1 MLTTYRVPK
10 LKHLSVH
17 EKPVTRV
24 SVDPSVCTIIELL
37 AAVIGG
43 ANLIEIA
50 ESLLAHFNGDL
61 HRMRQASATELLVI
75 PGIGES
81 TAAAL
86 RAAFALSSRLKSAE
100 LTEING
106 RSDIAKLC
114 EDMSAFDQERLRVIM
129 LNTRNR
135 VLGMEDVYKG
145 SVNMTLIRA
154 GELFRPAIRV
164 NASAVAFAHN
174 HPSGL
179 PDPSPDDVAVT
190 RALVQT
196 GKLLDITVLDHLV
209 IGYGEKW
216 VSLKQKGLGFDG
228 GY

>member
-1 MLTTYRVPK
+1 MLTTYRVSK
-10 LKHLSVH
+10 LKFLSARDR
-17 EKPVTRV
+17 PVTRV
-24 SVDPSVCTIIELL
+24 AADPSVCTIIELL

-43 ANLIEIA
+43 ANQIEIA
-50 ESLLAHFNGDL
+50 ESLLTHFNGDL
-61 HRMRQASATELLVI
+61 HRIRQASTAELLAI

-100 LTEING
+100 LTEINSP
-106 RSDIAKLC
+106 SDIAKLC

-154 GELFRPAIRV
+154 GELFRPAIRL

-179 PDPSPDDVAVT
+179 CEQSPDDVAVT
-190 RALVQT
+190 RALVQA
-196 GKLLDITVLDHLV
+196 GKLLDIEALDHLI
-209 IGYGEKW
+209 IGHGKW
-216 VSLKQKGLGFDG
+216 VSLKQKGLGF
-228 GY
+228 

>member
-1 MLTTYRVPK
+1 MLTIYKVPK
-10 LKHLSVH
+10 LKYLSVR
-17 EKPVTRV
+17 EKPAARV
-24 SVDPSVCTIIELL
+24 SVDPSICTIIELL

-43 ANLIEIA
+43 SNQIEIA

-61 HRMRQASATELLVI
+61 HRMRQASTVELLAI

-100 LTEING
+100 QVEIKG
-106 RSDIAKLC
+106 PSDIAELC
-114 EDMSAFDQERLRVIM
+114 EDMSAFEQERLRVIM
-129 LNTRNR
+129 LNARNR

-145 SVNMTLIRA
+145 SVNKSSIRI
-154 GELFRPAIRV
+154 GESFRPAIRV

-179 PDPSPDDVAVT
+179 ADPSPEDVAVT

-209 IGYGEKW
+209 IGYGTKW

-228 GY
+228 CY

>member
-1 MLTTYRVPK
+1 MLTTYGVPK
-10 LKHLSVH
+10 LKYLSVH
-17 EKPVTRV
+17 EKPAARV

-43 ANLIEIA
+43 ANQIEIA

-61 HRMRQASATELLVI
+61 HRMRQASVAELLVI

-100 LTEING
+100 LTGING
-106 RSDIAKLC
+106 PSDIAKLC
-114 EDMSAFDQERLRVIM
+114 EDMSAFDQEHLRVIM

-145 SVNMTLIRA
+145 SVNMTQIRA
-154 GELFRPAIRV
+154 GELFRPAIRA

-174 HPSGL
+174 HPSGD
-179 PDPSPDDVAVT
+179 PSPSPDDAAVT
-190 RALVQT
+190 RALVQA
-196 GKLLDITVLDHLV
+196 GKLLEIAVIDHLV
-209 IGYGEKW
+209 IGHGKW
-216 VSLKQKGLGFDG
+216 QSLRQKGIGFDG
-228 GY
+228 CY